1 MYFSLTFFRKL
12 LLGDFL
18 ESWVINKEEEEENE
32 EGE

>member
-18 ESWVINKEEEEENE
+18 ESWVITKEGEEENE
-32 EGE
+32 GGE

>member
-18 ESWVINKEEEEENE
+18 ECWVINKEEKEEKG